1 MFGRV
6 QDKPRRRIR
15 WPAAAAT
22 TAVIIIGGT
31 AASNIGADAA
41 SVSTITRDT
50 GWKLTDL
57 GKGGTYT
64 GASTVLTFQLAA
76 GVNAD
81 NIHGSAGK
89 WQALVSGLPA
99 CTDTGLISFQQDR
112 EATPVPDPLDP
123 TKLSPYTIAF
133 NAIVKQAGMYLGD
146 ANAKKVELA
155 WRIVMPER
163 CKPDQPAAKVTTST
177 EIEKTCAG
185 GFRELTA
192 TTTVGTVWDA
202 AKWAWT
208 DTDPKVEKTPFVKVR
223 DLNPAELKELNCQKP
238 DKPEVIITKE
248 PETEKTCARGVWER
262 VKTTTTTP
270 SWVEAVW
277 NWVAG
282 EPVVTY
288 DGDWTKVRDLNP
300 SELSDLKCEKP
311 KEPDVIVTK
320 EPETNRSCAQGIRT
334 RIKIT
339 TTGHVWKEAE
349 WKWVLGEPVVTYTK
363 WDKVRDLTPSEKADL
378 GCDQPNPPADDVKTA
393 TKTWND
399 CKVIWSQVMTTT
411 IKPVWDK
418 PSWSWGKGTPV
429 DSPGEVTKV
438 RDLTEKERIDQGC
451 VAKKVVEAPKANYP
465 TAART
470 GGEAK
475 NPFEVLVS
483 SPSALAVFAAF
494 LLGLAWVVRRR
505 GSASAR
511 SIGR

>member
-15 WPAAAAT
+15 WPAVAAT

-41 SVSTITRDT
+41 PVSTITRDT
-50 GWKLTDL
+50 GWKNTALAS
-57 GKGGTYT
+57 TYT
-64 GASTVLTFQLAA
+64 GTYEVLTFQLAV

-89 WQALVSGLPA
+89 WQTLVGGVPA
-99 CTDTGLISFQQDR
+99 CTDSGLISFQQDK
-112 EATPVPDPLDP
+112 EATGPGIYI
-123 TKLSPYTIAF
+123 TAF
-133 NAIVKQAGMYLGD
+133 NALKAQGGMKLGD
-146 ANAKKVELA
+146 ANAKKIELA

-177 EIEKTCAG
+177 ETEKTCAG

-192 TTTVGTVWDA
+192 TTTVGSVWDA
-202 AKWAWT
+202 AKWTWT
-208 DTDPKVEKTPFVKVR
+208 DTDPKVEKTPFAKVR
-223 DLNPAELKELNCQKP
+223 DLNPAELKELNCEKP
-238 DKPEVIITKE
+238 KEPDAVVTKE
-248 PETEKTCARGVWER
+248 PETEKTCAGGVRER

-270 SWVEAVW
+270 NWVEAGW
-277 NWVAG
+277 NWLMG

-288 DGDWTKVRDLNP
+288 DGDWAKVRDLNP
-300 SELSDLKCEKP
+300 AELKEHNCEKP
-311 KEPDVIVTK
+311 KEPDAVVTK

-334 RIKIT
+334 RTKIT
-339 TTGHVWKEAE
+339 TIGQVWKEAV
-349 WKWVLGEPVVTYTK
+349 WNWVAGEPVVTYTK
-363 WDKVRDLTPSEKADL
+363 WDPVRDLTPSEKADL

-475 NPFEVLVS
+475 NPFMVLVS
-483 SPSALAVFAAF
+483 SPGALVAFAAF
-494 LLGLAWVVRRR
+494 LLSLAWVVRRR

-511 SIGR
+511 SVGR